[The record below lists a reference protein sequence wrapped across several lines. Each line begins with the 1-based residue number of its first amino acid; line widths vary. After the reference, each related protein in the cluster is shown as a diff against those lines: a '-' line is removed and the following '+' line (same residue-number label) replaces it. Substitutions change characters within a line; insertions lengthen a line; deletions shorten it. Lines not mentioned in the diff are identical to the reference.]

1 MNGHYLLKNHLKK
14 NLSQMINL
22 SEVILLSRILII
34 IIMKKLLKL
43 LKKKRNQQL
52 IKKWKMNSN

>member
-43 LKKKRNQQL
+43 LKIKRNQQL
-52 IKKWKMNSN
+52 IKKWKTNSN